1 MKNTDS
7 FWSRLGLQAK
17 IFLVSLLLVV
27 GLTSALL
34 LFSYRR
40 ASQLAQDSLRV
51 ALTSTRELYENLE
64 ADRLEKLQLINSV
77 IVESPY
83 FKAAVVEMDAAT
95 TLDSAQTM
103 VEQVGSDFM
112 IVTDVD
118 GRVVARTDIP
128 ALTGVDL
135 SGTPLVG
142 KAIEGESFG
151 GVWREENR
159 LYHAVSV
166 PFGVGQEI
174 LGAVVTG
181 YEIDDELAQDI
192 KRFAECE
199 VVFFAKTAAGYQEA
213 GTTLAESTV
222 ALRDWLS
229 AASMPAEYEDVRLP
243 LQGETFQAIFA
254 PLTTAPTGPAEN
266 DEPVGLFAALRSRD
280 RELAAFRSF
289 QRSVLLVGLLGVAVA
304 VGASHFLASGIARP
318 LRKLVTVTDRIRE
331 GDYSSDVDAPAGGE
345 IGALASAFRS
355 LLGELRE
362 KQVMEKFLSKS
373 AAEMIQKTDPGA
385 AATGERRPVTV
396 LFSDLKAHTAFKEG
410 NEDPKEVLRRV
421 NHSLSRQS
429 ELVERYGGQVD
440 KFVGDRMMAIFK
452 GEDRVWPAI
461 RCAISIQHLL
471 DSEGDKA
478 ALVPGIGLSTGDAVF
493 GAVGS
498 SNRLDYSLL
507 GRAVHVAGR
516 LADEALPGDVL
527 LSHEA
532 YAKVQ
537 DRASA
542 EALAPLKLQGI
553 EEAVP
558 VYSLSTGP
566 IRQQQIASARTAS
579 GTSPTSAAT
588 LVDGVSEK
596 PALTLSSLEPG
607 TVLVR
612 RYEIRRVLGSGG
624 MGMVFQAHAR
634 DLDEPVALK
643 ILRPEIATMDPQILE
658 RFKTEIRVARR
669 IAHRNV
675 VRTFDFGDADG
686 IKFISMEFI
695 QGMTLKQLFRSK
707 GALPLGVGLQIAKQA
722 AAGLV
727 AAHDMGVVHRDVK
740 PHNIM
745 LTPQSDVKIM
755 DFGIVRDTTKSE
767 GSGMTQTGIIMGTP
781 DYMSPEQAMGKGD
794 LDYRSDVYSFGVVLY
809 EMFTGALP
817 FRGESPISIA
827 MKHIQ
832 EEPKAPCAVNPKMP
846 LELEAIIQRAMRKPP
861 EARYPRM
868 ADLLADL
875 YRLSKAAG
883 R

>member
-1 MKNTDS
+1 VKSTDS

-95 TLDSAQTM
+95 TLDSAQSM

-118 GRVVARTDIP
+118 GRIVARTDLP

-151 GVWREENR
+151 GVWREEDR

-166 PFGVGQEI
+166 PFGVGDEI

-181 YEIDDELAQDI
+181 YEIDNELAQDI

-199 VVFFAKTAAGYQEA
+199 VVFFAKTEAGYQET
-213 GTTLAESTV
+213 GTTLAESTT

-229 AASMPAEYEDVRLP
+229 TASMPAESEDVRLP

-254 PLTTAPTGPAEN
+254 PLTMEESG
-266 DEPVGLFAALRSRD
+266 EPVGLFAALRSRD

-289 QRSVLLVGLLGVAVA
+289 QRSVLLVGLLGIAVA

-318 LRKLVTVTDRIRE
+318 LRNLVTVTDRIRE
-331 GDYSSDVDAPAGGE
+331 GDYSSDVDVPAGGE

-373 AAEMIQKTDPGA
+373 AAEMIQKTDPGVG
-385 AATGERRPVTV
+385 TGERRPVTV
-396 LFSDLKAHTAFKEG
+396 LFSDLKSHASFKQG
-410 NEDPKEVLRRV
+410 SEDPKDVLRRV
-421 NHSLSRQS
+421 NHSLSRQA

-452 GEDRVWPAI
+452 GEDKAWPAI

-471 DSEGDKA
+471 DSDGDKE
-478 ALVPGIGLSTGDAVF
+478 ALVPGIGVSSGEAVF

-527 LSHEA
+527 LSQEA

-542 EALAPLKLQGI
+542 EALPPLKLQGI

-558 VYSLSTGP
+558 VYSLSTGT

-579 GTSPTSAAT
+579 GATGTSAT
-588 LVDGVSEK
+588 LVEGVREK
-596 PALTLSSLEPG
+596 AAVTLSSLEPG
-607 TVLVR
+607 TVLGR

-624 MGMVFQAHAR
+624 MGMVFQAHDR

-643 ILRPEIATMDPQILE
+643 ILRPEIASMDPQILE

-675 VRTFDFGDADG
+675 VRTYDFGDADG

-781 DYMSPEQAMGKGD
+781 DYMSPEQAMGKSD
-794 LDYRSDVYSFGVVLY
+794 LDHRSDVYSFGVVLY
-809 EMFTGALP
+809 EMFTGTLP
-817 FRGESPISIA
+817 FRGESPIAIA

-832 EEPKAPCAVNPKMP
+832 EEPKAPRAVNPKIP
-846 LELEAIIQRAMRKPP
+846 PELEAIIQRAMRKAP

-875 YRLSKAAG
+875 YRLSKAVG

>member
-1 MKNTDS
+1 VKSTDS

-34 LFSYRR
+34 WFSYRR
-40 ASQLAQDSLRV
+40 ASQLAQESLRA

-112 IVTDVD
+112 IVTDVE

-142 KAIEGESFG
+142 KAIAGESFG
-151 GVWREENR
+151 GVWREEDR

-166 PFGVGQEI
+166 PFGVGEEI

-192 KRFAECE
+192 KRFADCE
-199 VVFFAKTAAGYQEA
+199 VVFFAKTEAGYQEA
-213 GTTLAESTV
+213 GTTLAESTT

-229 AASMPAEYEDVRLP
+229 TASMPAESEGVRLP

-254 PLTTAPTGPAEN
+254 PLTTARNGPTEN

-289 QRSVLLVGLLGVAVA
+289 QRSVLLVGLLGIAVA
-304 VGASHFLASGIARP
+304 VGASHFLASSIARP

-373 AAEMIQKTDPGA
+373 AAEMIQKTDPGVA
-385 AATGERRPVTV
+385 GTGERRPVTV

-410 NEDPKEVLRRV
+410 SEDPKEVLRRV
-421 NHSLSRQS
+421 NHSLSRQA

-440 KFVGDRMMAIFK
+440 KFVGDRMMAVFK
-452 GEDRVWPAI
+452 GEDQVWPAI

-471 DSEGDKA
+471 DSDGDKA
-478 ALVPGIGLSTGDAVF
+478 ALIPGIGLSTGDAVF

-498 SNRLDYSLL
+498 ANRLDYSLL

-527 LSHEA
+527 LSQEA

-542 EALAPLKLQGI
+542 EALPPLKLQGI
-553 EEAVP
+553 DDAVP
-558 VYSLSTGP
+558 IYSLSTGT

-579 GTSPTSAAT
+579 GATPTSAAT
-588 LVDGVSEK
+588 LVEGVSEK
-596 PALTLSSLEPG
+596 AALTLSSLEPG
-607 TVLVR
+607 TVLGR

-624 MGMVFQAHAR
+624 MGMVFQAHDR

-643 ILRPEIATMDPQILE
+643 ILRPEIASMDPQILE

-675 VRTFDFGDADG
+675 VRTYDFGDADG

-727 AAHDMGVVHRDVK
+727 AAHEMGVVHRDVK

-767 GSGMTQTGIIMGTP
+767 GSGMTQAGTIMGTP

-794 LDYRSDVYSFGVVLY
+794 LDHRSDVYSFGVVLY
-809 EMFTGALP
+809 EMFSGALP
-817 FRGESPISIA
+817 FRGETPIAIA

-832 EEPKAPCAVNPKMP
+832 EEPKAPRAVNPKMP
-846 LELEAIIQRAMRKPP
+846 PELEAIIQRAMRKPP

>member
-1 MKNTDS
+1 VKNTDS
-7 FWSRLGLQAK
+7 FWSRLSLQAK

-27 GLTSALL
+27 GLTSSLL

-40 ASQLAQDSLRV
+40 ASQLAQQSLRT

-83 FKAAVVEMDAAT
+83 FKAAVAEMDAAT

-112 IVTDVD
+112 IVTDVS
-118 GRVVARTDIP
+118 GRIVARTDTP

-142 KAIEGESFG
+142 RAIEGESVA
-151 GVWREENR
+151 GVWREEDR

-192 KRFAECE
+192 KHFADCE
-199 VVFFAKTAAGYQEA
+199 VAFFARTEAGYEQA
-213 GTTLAESTV
+213 GTTLAESTG
-222 ALRDWLS
+222 ALREWL
-229 AASMPAEYEDVRLP
+229 ATATMPAESEDVRLP
-243 LQGETFQAIFA
+243 LSGETFQAIFA
-254 PLTTAPTGPAEN
+254 PLTTASAEAE
-266 DEPVGLFAALRSRD
+266 EPVGLFVALRSRD
-280 RELAAFRSF
+280 RELAAFQSF

-373 AAEMIQKTDPGA
+373 AAEMIQKTDPGVGS
-385 AATGERRPVTV
+385 GERRPVTI
-396 LFSDLKAHTAFKEG
+396 LFSDLKAYAAFKNG
-410 NEDPKEVLRRV
+410 DADPKEVLRRV
-421 NHSLSRQS
+421 NHSLGRQA

-440 KFVGDRMMAIFK
+440 KFVGDRMMAVFK

-471 DSEGDKA
+471 DSHDDKE
-478 ALVPGIGLSTGDAVF
+478 ALLPGIGVSTGDAVF

-498 SNRLDYSLL
+498 ANRLDYSLL

-527 LSHEA
+527 LSQEA

-542 EALAPLKLQGI
+542 DALPPLRLQGA
-553 EEAVP
+553 EAVP
-558 VYSLSTGP
+558 VYSLSTGT
-566 IRQQQIASARTAS
+566 IRQQQIASARTSSGAS
-579 GTSPTSAAT
+579 SSGEAT
-588 LVDGVSEK
+588 LVEGVPEK
-596 PALTLSSLEPG
+596 VSMTLSSLEPG
-607 TVLVR
+607 AVLGR

-624 MGMVFQAHAR
+624 MGMVFQAHDR

-643 ILRPEIATMDPQILE
+643 ILRPEIASMDPQVLE

-675 VRTFDFGDADG
+675 VRTYDFGDADG

-745 LTPQSDVKIM
+745 LTPQSEVKIM
-755 DFGIVRDTTKSE
+755 DFGIVRDTRNPGE
-767 GSGMTQTGIIMGTP
+767 SGMTQTGVIMGTP

-794 LDYRSDVYSFGVVLY
+794 LDYRSDIYSFGVVLY

-817 FRGESPISIA
+817 FRGETPISIA
-827 MKHIQ
+827 MKHVQ
-832 EEPKAPCAVNPKMP
+832 EEPRAPRDLNPRMP
-846 LELEAIIQRAMRKPP
+846 RELEAVIQKAMRKPP
-861 EARYPRM
+861 EARYAKM
-868 ADLLADL
+868 ADLLGDL
-875 YRLSKAAG
+875 YRLSKAAE

>member
-1 MKNTDS
+1 VKSTDS
-7 FWSRLGLQAK
+7 FWSKLGLQAK

-34 LFSYRR
+34 WFSYQR
-40 ASQLAQDSLRV
+40 ANQLAQDSLRV

-77 IVESPY
+77 VVESPY
-83 FKAAVVEMDAAT
+83 FKAAVAEMDAAT

-112 IVTDVD
+112 IVTDAS
-118 GRVVARTDIP
+118 GRIVARTDLP

-142 KAIEGESFG
+142 RAIEGESFG

-166 PFGVGQEI
+166 PFGVGEEI

-181 YEIDDELAQDI
+181 YEIDNELAEDI

-199 VVFFAKTAAGYQEA
+199 VVFFARTEAGYQET
-213 GTTLAESTV
+213 GTTLAESTT

-229 AASMPAEYEDVRLP
+229 TASMPAESEDVRLP

-254 PLTTAPTGPAEN
+254 SLTTAEN

-289 QRSVLLVGLLGVAVA
+289 QRSVLLVGLLGIAVA

-318 LRKLVTVTDRIRE
+318 LRELVTVTDRIRE

-373 AAEMIQKTDPGA
+373 AAEMIQKTDPGVVG
-385 AATGERRPVTV
+385 TGERRPVTV
-396 LFSDLKAHTAFKEG
+396 LFSDLKAHAAFKEG
-410 NEDPKEVLRRV
+410 TEDPKEVLRRV
-421 NHSLSRQS
+421 NHSLSRQA

-452 GEDRVWPAI
+452 GEDKVWPAI

-471 DSEGDKA
+471 DTDGDKA

-516 LADEALPGDVL
+516 LADEALAGDVL
-527 LSHEA
+527 LSQEA

-542 EALAPLKLQGI
+542 EALPPLKLQGI

-558 VYSLSTGP
+558 VYSLSTGT

-579 GTSPTSAAT
+579 GSSTAGAT
-588 LVDGVSEK
+588 LVEGVSEK
-596 PALTLSSLEPG
+596 AALTLSSLEPG

-612 RYEIRRVLGSGG
+612 RYEVRRVLGSGG
-624 MGMVFQAHAR
+624 MGMVFQAYDR
-634 DLDEPVALK
+634 ELDEPVALK
-643 ILRPEIATMDPQILE
+643 ILRPEIASMDPQVLE

-675 VRTFDFGDADG
+675 VRTYDFGDADG

-755 DFGIVRDTTKSE
+755 DFGIVRDTTKSGE
-767 GSGMTQTGIIMGTP
+767 SGGMTQTGIIMGTP

-794 LDYRSDVYSFGVVLY
+794 LDHRSDVYSFGVVLY

-817 FRGESPISIA
+817 FRGESPIAIA

-832 EEPKAPCAVNPKMP
+832 EEPKTPRSVNPRMP
-846 LELEAIIQRAMRKPP
+846 PELEAIIQRAMRKPP
-861 EARYPRM
+861 EARYQRM
-868 ADLLADL
+868 ADLLGDL
-875 YRLSKAAG
+875 YRLSKAVG

>member
-1 MKNTDS
+1 VKSTDS
-7 FWSRLGLQAK
+7 LWSRLSLQAK

-34 LFSYRR
+34 WFSYRR

-77 IVESPY
+77 VVESPY
-83 FKAAVVEMDAAT
+83 FKAAVAEMHEAT
-95 TLDSAQTM
+95 TLDSAQAM

-112 IVTDVD
+112 IVTDVE

-128 ALTGVDL
+128 GLTGVDL
-135 SGTPLVG
+135 SDTPLVG
-142 KAIEGESFG
+142 KALAGESFG
-151 GVWREENR
+151 GVFQEEDR

-166 PFGVGQEI
+166 PFGVGEEM
-174 LGAVVTG
+174 LGVVVTG
-181 YEIDDELAQDI
+181 YQIDDELAQDI
-192 KRFAECE
+192 KRFADCE
-199 VVFFAKTAAGYQEA
+199 VAFFARTESGYQEA
-213 GTTLAESTV
+213 GSTLAGNTS
-222 ALRDWLS
+222 ALKEWLAE
-229 AASMPAEYEDVRLP
+229 AAMPAESDDVRLP
-243 LQGETFQAIFA
+243 LQGETFQAIVA
-254 PLTTAPTGPAEN
+254 PLTTEPAE
-266 DEPVGLFAALRSRD
+266 DAETVGLFAALRSRD

-289 QRSVLLVGLLGVAVA
+289 QRSVLLVGLLGIAVA

-318 LRKLVTVTDRIRE
+318 LRKLVTVTDRIRD
-331 GDYSSDVDAPAGGE
+331 GDYSSHVDAPSGGE

-373 AAEMIQKTDPGA
+373 AAEMIQGA
-385 AATGERRPVTV
+385 DADTTGSGERRPVAV

-410 NEDPKEVLRRV
+410 SEDPKEVLRRV
-421 NHSLSRQS
+421 NQSLGRQA

-461 RCAISIQHLL
+461 RCAIAIQHLL
-471 DSEGDKA
+471 DSGSDHA
-478 ALVPGIGLSTGDAVF
+478 ALVPGIGVSTGDAVF

-516 LADEALPGDVL
+516 LADEALAGDVL
-527 LSHEA
+527 LSQEA

-542 EALAPLKLQGI
+542 EALPPLKLQGI
-553 EEAVP
+553 DEAIP
-558 VYSLSTGP
+558 VYSLSTGT
-566 IRQQQIASARTAS
+566 IRQQRIASARTAS
-579 GTSPTSAAT
+579 GATGSGAT
-588 LVDGVSEK
+588 LVEGVEGAVERT
-596 PALTLSSLEPG
+596 ALTLSSLEPG
-607 TVLVR
+607 AVIGR

-624 MGMVFQAHAR
+624 MGMVFQAHDR
-634 DLDEPVALK
+634 ELDEPVALK
-643 ILRPEIATMDPQILE
+643 ILRPEIATMDPQVLE

-675 VRTFDFGDADG
+675 VRTYDFGDFDG

-745 LTPQSDVKIM
+745 LTPQSEVKIM
-755 DFGIVRDTTKSE
+755 DFGIVRDTTRAE

-781 DYMSPEQAMGKGD
+781 DYMSPEQAMGKAD
-794 LDYRSDVYSFGVVLY
+794 LDHRSDIYSFGVVLY
-809 EMFTGALP
+809 EMFSGALP
-817 FRGESPISIA
+817 FRGESAIAIA

-832 EEPKAPCAVNPKMP
+832 EDPRPPRAVNPKMP
-846 LELEAIIQRAMRKPP
+846 PELETIIQKAMRKPP
-861 EARYPRM
+861 EGRYPRM
-868 ADLLADL
+868 AEMLGDL
-875 YRLSKAAG
+875 YRLSKAAE

>member
-1 MKNTDS
+1 MKSTDS

-34 LFSYRR
+34 WFSYRR
-40 ASQLAQDSLRV
+40 ANQLAQDSLRV

-83 FKAAVVEMDAAT
+83 FKAAVAEMDAAT

-112 IVTDVD
+112 IVTDID
-118 GRVVARTDIP
+118 GKVVARTDIP
-128 ALTGVDL
+128 ALRGVDL

-142 KAIEGESFG
+142 KALEGESFG
-151 GVWREENR
+151 GVWREEGR

-166 PFGVGQEI
+166 PFGVGEEM
-174 LGAVVTG
+174 LGVVVTG

-192 KRFAECE
+192 KRFADCE
-199 VVFFAKTAAGYQEA
+199 VVFFARTEGGYQEA
-213 GTTLAESTV
+213 GSTLAGNTS
-222 ALRDWLS
+222 ALKDWL
-229 AASMPAEYEDVRLP
+229 ATASMPAQSEDVRLP

-254 PLTTAPTGPAEN
+254 PLTTVEPLEN
-266 DEPVGLFAALRSRD
+266 EEPVGLFAALRSRD

-289 QRSVLLVGLLGVAVA
+289 QRSVLLVGLLGIAVA

-373 AAEMIQKTDPGA
+373 AAEMIQGTDPGA

-396 LFSDLKAHTAFKEG
+396 LFSDLKTHAAFKEG
-410 NEDPKEVLRRV
+410 SEDPKEVLRRV
-421 NHSLSRQS
+421 NHSLSRQA

-471 DSEGDKA
+471 DSDGDKA
-478 ALVPGIGLSTGDAVF
+478 ALVPGIGLSTGEAVF

-498 SNRLDYSLL
+498 ANRLDYSLL

-516 LADEALPGDVL
+516 LADEALAGDVL
-527 LSHEA
+527 LSSEA
-532 YAKVQ
+532 YGKVQ

-542 EALAPLKLQGI
+542 EALPPLKLQGI
-553 EEAVP
+553 DEAVP
-558 VYSLSTGP
+558 VYSLSTGT
-566 IRQQQIASARTAS
+566 IRQQQIASARTS
-579 GTSPTSAAT
+579 WGTSRKSGAT
-588 LVDGVSEK
+588 LVEGVSEK
-596 PALTLSSLEPG
+596 PRLTLSSLEPG
-607 TVLVR
+607 VVLLR

-624 MGMVFQAHAR
+624 MGMVFQAHDR
-634 DLDEPVALK
+634 ELDEPVALK
-643 ILRPEIATMDPQILE
+643 ILRPEIASMDPQILE

-669 IAHRNV
+669 IAHRNG
-675 VRTFDFGDADG
+675 VRTYDFGDADG

-767 GSGMTQTGIIMGTP
+767 RASGMTQTGIIMGTP
-781 DYMSPEQAMGKGD
+781 DYMSPEQAMGKGN
-794 LDYRSDVYSFGVVLY
+794 LDHRSDIYSFGVVLY
-809 EMFTGALP
+809 EMFSGALP
-817 FRGESPISIA
+817 FRGESPIAIA

-832 EEPKAPCAVNPKMP
+832 EDPRPPRAVNPKMP
-846 LELEAIIQRAMRKPP
+846 AELEVIIQRAMRKPP

-868 ADLLADL
+868 ADLLGDL
-875 YRLSKAAG
+875 YRLSKAAE

>member
-1 MKNTDS
+1 VKSTDS
-7 FWSRLGLQAK
+7 YWSKLGLQAK

-40 ASQLAQDSLRV
+40 ASQLAQESLRV

-142 KAIEGESFG
+142 KAIGGESFG

-166 PFGVGQEI
+166 PFGVGEEI

-199 VVFFAKTAAGYQEA
+199 VVFFAKTEAGYQEA
-213 GTTLAESTV
+213 ATTLAESTT

-229 AASMPAEYEDVRLP
+229 TASMPAESEDVRLP

-254 PLTTAPTGPAEN
+254 PLTTAPTEN

-289 QRSVLLVGLLGVAVA
+289 QRSVLLVGFLGVAVA

-318 LRKLVTVTDRIRE
+318 LRKLVTITDRIRE
-331 GDYSSDVDAPAGGE
+331 GDYSSDVDAPSGGE

-385 AATGERRPVTV
+385 AGTGERRPVTV

-410 NEDPKEVLRRV
+410 SEDPKEVLRRV
-421 NHSLSRQS
+421 NHSLSRQA

-452 GEDRVWPAI
+452 GEDKVWPAI

-471 DSEGDKA
+471 DSDGDKA
-478 ALVPGIGLSTGDAVF
+478 ALVPGIGVSTGDAVF

-532 YAKVQ
+532 YSKVQ

-553 EEAVP
+553 DEAVP
-558 VYSLSTGP
+558 IYSLSTGT

-579 GTSPTSAAT
+579 GTSSTNAAT
-588 LVDGVSEK
+588 LVEGVSEK
-596 PALTLSSLEPG
+596 AALTLSSLEPG
-607 TVLVR
+607 TVLGR

-624 MGMVFQAHAR
+624 MGMVFQAHDR

-643 ILRPEIATMDPQILE
+643 ILRPEIASMDPQILE

-675 VRTFDFGDADG
+675 VRTYDFGDADG
-686 IKFISMEFI
+686 IKFISMELI

-767 GSGMTQTGIIMGTP
+767 GSGMTQTGTIMGTP
-781 DYMSPEQAMGKGD
+781 DYMSPEQAMGRGD
-794 LDYRSDVYSFGVVLY
+794 LDHRSDVYSFGVVLY

-817 FRGESPISIA
+817 FRGESPIAIA

-832 EEPKAPCAVNPKMP
+832 EEPQAPRAVNPKMP
-846 LELEAIIQRAMRKPP
+846 PELESIIQRAMRKPP
-861 EARYPRM
+861 ESRYPRM

-875 YRLSKAAG
+875 YRLSKAAE

>member
-1 MKNTDS
+1 VKNTDS
-7 FWSRLGLQAK
+7 FWSKLGLQAK

-34 LFSYRR
+34 WFSYQR
-40 ASQLAQDSLRV
+40 ANRLAQDSLRV
-51 ALTSTRELYENLE
+51 ALNSTRELYENLE
-64 ADRLEKLQLINSV
+64 ADRLEKLKLINSV

-83 FKAAVVEMDAAT
+83 FKAAVAEMDAAT
-95 TLDSAQTM
+95 TLDSARAM
-103 VEQVGSDFM
+103 VERVGSDFM
-112 IVTDVD
+112 IVTDVS
-118 GRVVARTDIP
+118 GKVVARTDLP

-142 KAIEGESFG
+142 KAIAGESFG
-151 GVWREENR
+151 GVFREEDR

-166 PFGVGQEI
+166 PFGVGDEI

-181 YEIDDELAQDI
+181 YQIDDELAADI
-192 KRFAECE
+192 KRFADCE
-199 VVFFAKTAAGYQEA
+199 VVFFAKTESGYHEA
-213 GTTLAESTV
+213 GTTFAESTA
-222 ALRDWLS
+222 ALRDWLQ
-229 AASMPAEYEDVRLP
+229 AASMPAESEDVRLP
-243 LQGETFQAIFA
+243 LKGETFQAIFA
-254 PLTTAPTGPAEN
+254 PLTSANNEA
-266 DEPVGLFAALRSRD
+266 VGLFAALRSRD
-280 RELAAFRSF
+280 RELAGFRSF

-373 AAEMIQKTDPGA
+373 AAEMIQKTDTGEVA
-385 AATGERRPVTV
+385 SGERRPVTV
-396 LFSDLKAHTAFKEG
+396 LFSDLKAHAAFKEG
-410 NEDPKEVLRRV
+410 TEDPQDVLRKV
-421 NHSLSRQS
+421 NHSLSRQA

-461 RCAISIQHLL
+461 RCAIAIQHLL
-471 DSEGDKA
+471 DSEAGES
-478 ALVPGIGLSTGDAVF
+478 ALVPGIGLSTGEAVF

-527 LSHEA
+527 LSQEA
-532 YAKVQ
+532 YASVQ

-542 EALAPLKLQGI
+542 EALPPLKLQGI
-553 EEAVP
+553 DEAIP
-558 VYSLSTGP
+558 VYSLSTGT
-566 IRQQQIASARTAS
+566 IRQQQIASARTSS
-579 GTSPTSAAT
+579 GTSAQT
-588 LVDGVSEK
+588 LVDGASEK
-596 PALTLSSLEPG
+596 AIFTLSSLEPG
-607 TVLVR
+607 TVLGK

-624 MGMVFQAHAR
+624 MGMVFQAHDR

-643 ILRPEIATMDPQILE
+643 ILRPEIASMDPQILE

-675 VRTFDFGDADG
+675 VRTYDFGDANG

-755 DFGIVRDTTKSE
+755 DFGIVRDTTRAGE
-767 GSGMTQTGIIMGTP
+767 MTQTGTIMGTP

-794 LDYRSDVYSFGVVLY
+794 LDHRSDVYSFGVVLY
-809 EMFTGALP
+809 EMFTGSVP
-817 FRGESPISIA
+817 FRGETPIAIA

-832 EEPKAPCAVNPKMP
+832 EEPKAPRDVNPQIP
-846 LELEAIIQRAMRKPP
+846 AELEAVIQRAMKKSP

-875 YRLSKAAG
+875 YRLSKSAE

>member
-1 MKNTDS
+1 VKSTDS
-7 FWSRLGLQAK
+7 SWSKLGLQAK

-34 LFSYRR
+34 WFSYRR
-40 ASQLAQDSLRV
+40 ASQLAQDTLRV
-51 ALTSTRELYENLE
+51 ALGSTRELYENLE

-83 FKAAVVEMDAAT
+83 FKAAVAEMDAAT

-112 IVTDVD
+112 IVTDVE
-118 GRVVARTDIP
+118 GRIVARTDLP

-151 GVWREENR
+151 GVWREEDR

-166 PFGVGQEI
+166 PFGVGEEI

-181 YEIDDELAQDI
+181 YIIDDELAQDI

-199 VVFFAKTAAGYQEA
+199 VVFFARTDAGYQEA
-213 GTTLAESTV
+213 GTTLAESTA
-222 ALRDWLS
+222 ALRDWLQ
-229 AASMPAEYEDVRLP
+229 AASMPAESEDVRLP
-243 LQGETFQAIFA
+243 LRGETFQAIFV
-254 PLTTAPTGPAEN
+254 PLTTAPTEN
-266 DEPVGLFAALRSRD
+266 GEPVGLFAALRSRD

-289 QRSVLLVGLLGVAVA
+289 QRSVLLVGLLGIAVAVA
-304 VGASHFLASGIARP
+304 ASHFLASGIARP

-385 AATGERRPVTV
+385 AATGEKRPVTI
-396 LFSDLKAHTAFKEG
+396 LFSDLKSHAAFKEG
-410 NEDPKEVLRRV
+410 TDDPTEVLRRV
-421 NHSLSRQS
+421 NYSLSRQA

-440 KFVGDRMMAIFK
+440 KFVGDRMMAVFK

-471 DSEGDKA
+471 DAESDKA
-478 ALVPGIGLSTGDAVF
+478 ALVPGIGLSTGEAVF

-527 LSHEA
+527 LSREA
-532 YAKVQ
+532 YAEIH

-542 EALAPLKLQGI
+542 EPLPPLKLQGI

-558 VYSLSTGP
+558 VYSLSTGT
-566 IRQQQIASARTAS
+566 IRHQQIASARTAS
-579 GTSPTSAAT
+579 GASGTSDST
-588 LVDGVSEK
+588 LVEGVTEK
-596 PALTLSSLEPG
+596 AALTLSSLEPG
-607 TVLVR
+607 AVLGR

-624 MGMVFQAHAR
+624 MGMVFQAHDR

-643 ILRPEIATMDPQILE
+643 ILRPEIASMDPQILE

-675 VRTFDFGDADG
+675 VRTYDFGDADG

-707 GALPLGVGLQIAKQA
+707 GALPLGVGLRIAKQA
-722 AAGLV
+722 ASGLV

-740 PHNIM
+740 PQNIM
-745 LTPQSDVKIM
+745 LTPQSEVKIM
-755 DFGIVRDTTKSE
+755 DFGIVRDTTKSAE
-767 GSGMTQTGIIMGTP
+767 SGMTQTGTIIGTP

-794 LDYRSDVYSFGVVLY
+794 LDHRSDVYSFGVVLY
-809 EMFTGALP
+809 EMFTGVLP
-817 FRGESPISIA
+817 FRGDTPISIA
-827 MKHIQ
+827 MKHIR
-832 EEPKAPCAVNPKMP
+832 EEPKPPRAVNPKIP
-846 LELEAIIQRAMRKPP
+846 PELEAIIQKAMRKAP

-868 ADLLADL
+868 ADMLADL
-875 YRLSKAAG
+875 YRLSKAAE

>member
-1 MKNTDS
+1 MKSTDS
-7 FWSRLGLQAK
+7 FWSKLGLQAK

-34 LFSYRR
+34 WFSYRR
-40 ASQLAQDSLRV
+40 ASQLAQDSLSA
-51 ALTSTRELYENLE
+51 ALTTTRELYENLE

-77 IVESPY
+77 VVESPY
-83 FKAAVVEMDAAT
+83 FKAAVAEMDAAT

-112 IVTDVD
+112 IVTGVD
-118 GRVVARTDIP
+118 GRIVARTDIP

-142 KAIEGESFG
+142 RAIEGESVG
-151 GVWREENR
+151 GVWREEDR

-166 PFGVGQEI
+166 PFGVGEEI

-181 YEIDDELAQDI
+181 YGIGDELAQEI
-192 KRFAECE
+192 KRFANCE
-199 VVFFAKTAAGYQEA
+199 VVFFARTEAGYQVT
-213 GTTLAESTV
+213 GTTLAESTG
-222 ALRDWLS
+222 ALREWLS
-229 AASMPAEYEDVRLP
+229 TASMPAESEDVRLP
-243 LQGETFQAIFA
+243 LGGETFQAIFS
-254 PLTTAPTGPAEN
+254 PLSTSEN
-266 DEPVGLFAALRSRD
+266 DEGVGLFAALRSRD

-289 QRSVLLVGLLGVAVA
+289 QRSVLLVGLLGIAVAVA
-304 VGASHFLASGIARP
+304 ASHFLASGIARP

-331 GDYSSDVDAPAGGE
+331 GDYSSDVEAPAGGE

-373 AAEMIQKTDPGA
+373 AAEMIQKTDPSVV
-385 AATGERRPVTV
+385 ATGEKRPVTI
-396 LFSDLKAHTAFKEG
+396 LFSDLKSHAAFKE
-410 NEDPKEVLRRV
+410 NAEEPAEVLRKV
-421 NHSLSRQS
+421 NYALSRQA

-440 KFVGDRMMAIFK
+440 KFVGDRMMAVFK

-471 DSEGDKA
+471 DAESDQG
-478 ALVPGIGLSTGDAVF
+478 ALVPGIGVSTGDAVF

-498 SNRLDYSLL
+498 ANRLDYGLL

-516 LADEALPGDVL
+516 LADEAPPGDVL
-527 LSHEA
+527 LSQEA

-542 EALAPLKLQGI
+542 ESLPPLKLQGI

-558 VYSLSTGP
+558 IYSLSTGT
-566 IRQQQIASARTAS
+566 IRQQQIASARTSA
-579 GTSPTSAAT
+579 GTGAAT
-588 LVDGVSEK
+588 LVDGVSER
-596 PALTLSSLEPG
+596 ANLTLSSLEPG
-607 TVLVR
+607 TVLGR

-624 MGMVFQAHAR
+624 MGMVFQAHDR

-643 ILRPEIATMDPQILE
+643 ILRPEIASMDPQILE

-675 VRTFDFGDADG
+675 VRTYDFGDADG
-686 IKFISMEFI
+686 IQFISMEFI

-722 AAGLV
+722 ASGLV
-727 AAHDMGVVHRDVK
+727 AAHEMGVVHRDVK

-745 LTPQSDVKIM
+745 LTPQSEVKIM
-755 DFGIVRDTTKSE
+755 DFGIVRDTTRSRE
-767 GSGMTQTGIIMGTP
+767 SGMTETGIIMGTP
-781 DYMSPEQAMGKGD
+781 DYMSPEQAMGKED
-794 LDYRSDVYSFGVVLY
+794 LDQRSDVYSFGVVLY
-809 EMFTGALP
+809 EMFTGAVP
-817 FRGESPISIA
+817 FRGESAISIA
-827 MKHIQ
+827 MKHVQ
-832 EEPKAPCAVNPKMP
+832 EEPKAPRAVNPDMP
-846 LELEAIIQRAMRKPP
+846 PELEILIQRAMRKPP

-875 YRLSKAAG
+875 YRLSKAAE

>member
-1 MKNTDS
+1 VKSTDS
-7 FWSRLGLQAK
+7 FWSKLGLQAK

-34 LFSYRR
+34 LFSYQR
-40 ASQLAQDSLRV
+40 ASQLAQESLRV

-83 FKAAVVEMDAAT
+83 FKAAVAEMDAAT

-112 IVTDVD
+112 IVTDVE
-118 GRVVARTDIP
+118 GRIVARTDIP

-135 SGTPLVG
+135 SATPLVG

-151 GVWREENR
+151 GVWREEDR

-166 PFGVGQEI
+166 PFGVGEEI

-199 VVFFAKTAAGYQEA
+199 VVFFAKTEAGYREA

-229 AASMPAEYEDVRLP
+229 TASMPAASEDVRLP

-254 PLTTAPTGPAEN
+254 PLTTAN
-266 DEPVGLFAALRSRD
+266 SEPVGVFAALRSRD

-289 QRSVLLVGLLGVAVA
+289 QRSVLLVGLLGIAVA

-331 GDYSSDVDAPAGGE
+331 GDYSSDVDAPSGGE

-373 AAEMIQKTDPGA
+373 AAEMIQKADPGA

-396 LFSDLKAHTAFKEG
+396 LFSDLKAHAAFKDG
-410 NEDPKEVLRRV
+410 SEDPKEVLRRV
-421 NHSLSRQS
+421 NHSLSRQA

-452 GEDRVWPAI
+452 GEDKVWPAI

-471 DSEGDKA
+471 DSDDDKA
-478 ALVPGIGLSTGDAVF
+478 ALVPGIGVSTGDAIF

-516 LADEALPGDVL
+516 LADEALAGDVL

-553 EEAVP
+553 DEAVP
-558 VYSLSTGP
+558 VYSLSTGT

-579 GTSPTSAAT
+579 GTSLTRAAT
-588 LVDGVSEK
+588 LVEGVSAK
-596 PALTLSSLEPG
+596 VALTLSSLEPG
-607 TVLVR
+607 TVLGR

-624 MGMVFQAHAR
+624 MGMVFQAHDR

-643 ILRPEIATMDPQILE
+643 ILRPEIASMDPQILE

-675 VRTFDFGDADG
+675 VRTYDFGDADG
-686 IKFISMEFI
+686 IKFISMELI

-722 AAGLV
+722 VAGLV

-767 GSGMTQTGIIMGTP
+767 GSGMTQTGTIMGTP
-781 DYMSPEQAMGKGD
+781 DYMSPEQAMGKAD
-794 LDYRSDVYSFGVVLY
+794 LDHRSDVYSFGVVLY

-817 FRGESPISIA
+817 FRGESPIAIA

-832 EEPKAPCAVNPKMP
+832 EEPVAPRAVNPKIP
-846 LELEAIIQRAMRKPP
+846 SELESIIQRAMRKPP
-861 EARYPRM
+861 ESRYPRM

-875 YRLSKAAG
+875 YRLSKAAE

>member
-1 MKNTDS
+1 VKNTDS
-7 FWSRLGLQAK
+7 FWSRLSLKAK
-17 IFLVSLLLVV
+17 IFLVSLFLVV
-27 GLTSALL
+27 GIASALL
-34 LFSYRR
+34 WFSYRR
-40 ASQLAQDSLRV
+40 ASQLAQDSLRA

-64 ADRLEKLQLINSV
+64 ADRLSKLQLINSV

-83 FKAAVVEMDAAT
+83 FKAAVAEMDAAT

-112 IVTDVD
+112 IVTDVA
-118 GRVVARTDIP
+118 GRIVARTDLP

-142 KAIEGESFG
+142 RAIEGESAS
-151 GVWREENR
+151 GVWREEDR

-166 PFGVGQEI
+166 PFGVGNEI

-181 YEIDDELAQDI
+181 YQIDDELASSI
-192 KRFAECE
+192 KQFANCE
-199 VVFFAKTAAGYQEA
+199 VVFFARTEAGYQQA
-213 GTTLAESTV
+213 GSTLAGSTA
-222 ALRDWLS
+222 ALRDWLQT
-229 AASMPAEYEDVRLP
+229 ASMPSESEDVRLP
-243 LQGETFQAIFA
+243 LQGETFQAVFA
-254 PLTTAPTGPAEN
+254 PLHTAN

-280 RELAAFRSF
+280 RELAAFRGF
-289 QRSVLLVGLLGVAVA
+289 QRSVLLVGLLGIAVA
-304 VGASHFLASGIARP
+304 VGASHFLARGIARP
-318 LRKLVTVTDRIRE
+318 LQKLVTVTDRIRE
-331 GDYSSDVDAPAGGE
+331 GDYSSDVEAPAGGE
-345 IGALASAFRS
+345 IGALAASFRS

-373 AAEMIQKTDPGA
+373 AAEMIQKTDPGVVG
-385 AATGERRPVTV
+385 TGEKRPVTI
-396 LFSDLKAHTAFKEG
+396 LFSDLKSHAAFKDGGET
-410 NEDPKEVLRRV
+410 PAEVLGKV
-421 NHSLSRQS
+421 NHSLSRQA

-440 KFVGDRMMAIFK
+440 KFVGDRMMAVFK
-452 GEDRVWPAI
+452 GEDKVWPAI

-471 DSEGDKA
+471 DTDDDKE
-478 ALVPGIGLSTGDAVF
+478 ALVPGIGVSTGDAVF

-498 SNRLDYSLL
+498 ANRLDYTLL

-516 LADEALPGDVL
+516 LADEAPPGDVL
-527 LSHEA
+527 LSYEA

-542 EALAPLKLQGI
+542 EALPPLRLQGI
-553 EEAVP
+553 DDAVP
-558 VYSLSTGP
+558 VYSLSTGT

-579 GTSPTSAAT
+579 SALGGDAAT
-588 LVDGVSEK
+588 LVDRPSDR
-596 PALTLSSLEPG
+596 ASLTVASLEPG
-607 TVLVR
+607 TVLGR

-624 MGMVFQAHAR
+624 MGMVFQAHDR

-643 ILRPEIATMDPQILE
+643 VLRPEIASMDPQILE

-675 VRTFDFGDADG
+675 VRTYDFGDADG
-686 IKFISMEFI
+686 IKFISMELI
-695 QGMTLKQLFRSK
+695 QGMTLKQLIRSR
-707 GALPLGVGLQIAKQA
+707 GALPQGVGLQIAKQA
-722 AAGLV
+722 AAGIV

-767 GSGMTQTGIIMGTP
+767 GSGMTQTGTIMGTP
-781 DYMSPEQAMGKGD
+781 DYMSPEQAMGRGD
-794 LDYRSDVYSFGVVLY
+794 LDHRSDIYSFGVVLY

-817 FRGESPISIA
+817 FRGETAIAIA

-832 EEPKAPCAVNPKMP
+832 EEPPAPRTVNPKIAK
-846 LELEAIIQRAMRKPP
+846 ELEAVIQRAMRKPP
-861 EARYPRM
+861 EGRYPRM

-875 YRLSKAAG
+875 YRLSKAAE

>member
-1 MKNTDS
+1 
-7 FWSRLGLQAK
+7 
-17 IFLVSLLLVV
+17 
-27 GLTSALL
+27 
-34 LFSYRR
+34 
-40 ASQLAQDSLRV
+40 
-51 ALTSTRELYENLE
+51 
-64 ADRLEKLQLINSV
+64 RLEKLQLINSV

-135 SGTPLVG
+135 SATPLVG

-166 PFGVGQEI
+166 PFGVGEEI

-199 VVFFAKTAAGYQEA
+199 VVFFAKTEAGYQEA
-213 GTTLAESTV
+213 GTTLAESTT

-229 AASMPAEYEDVRLP
+229 TASVPAESEDVRLP

-254 PLTTAPTGPAEN
+254 PLATPPHGPTDN

-280 RELAAFRSF
+280 RELAGFRSF

-318 LRKLVTVTDRIRE
+318 LRKLVTITDRIRE
-331 GDYSSDVDAPAGGE
+331 GDYSSDVEAPSGGE

-373 AAEMIQKTDPGA
+373 AAEMIQKTDPGVA
-385 AATGERRPVTV
+385 GMGERRPVTV
-396 LFSDLKAHTAFKEG
+396 LFSDLKAHAAFKEG

-452 GEDRVWPAI
+452 GEDKVWPAI

-471 DSEGDKA
+471 DSDGDKA
-478 ALVPGIGLSTGDAVF
+478 ALVPGIGVSTGDAVF

-498 SNRLDYSLL
+498 SSRLDYSLL

-527 LSHEA
+527 LSQEA

-542 EALAPLKLQGI
+542 EALPPLKLQGI

-558 VYSLSTGP
+558 VYSLSTGT
-566 IRQQQIASARTAS
+566 IRQQKIASARTAS
-579 GTSPTSAAT
+579 GPSGTSAAT
-588 LVDGVSEK
+588 LVDGKREK

-607 TVLVR
+607 TVLVK

-624 MGMVFQAHAR
+624 MGMVFQAHDR

-643 ILRPEIATMDPQILE
+643 ILRPEIAGMDPQILE

-675 VRTFDFGDADG
+675 VRTYDFGDADG

-767 GSGMTQTGIIMGTP
+767 GSGMTQTGTIMGTP

-794 LDYRSDVYSFGVVLY
+794 LDHRSDVYSFGVVLY

-817 FRGESPISIA
+817 FRGESPIAIA
-827 MKHIQ
+827 LKHIQ
-832 EEPKAPCAVNPKMP
+832 EEPKAPRAVNPKMP
-846 LELEAIIQRAMRKPP
+846 PELESIIQRAMRKPP
-861 EARYPRM
+861 ESRYPTM

-875 YRLSKAAG
+875 YRLSKAAE

>member
-1 MKNTDS
+1 VRNTDS

-17 IFLVSLLLVV
+17 IFLVSLLLVA
-27 GLTSALL
+27 GLSSALL
-34 LFSYRR
+34 WFSYRR
-40 ASQLAQDSLRV
+40 ANQLAQQSLRT

-64 ADRLEKLQLINSV
+64 AERLEKLSLINSV
-77 IVESPY
+77 VVESPY
-83 FKAAVVEMDAAT
+83 FKAAVAEMDAAT
-95 TLDSAQTM
+95 TLDSARTM

-112 IVTDVD
+112 IVTDAS
-118 GRVVARTDIP
+118 GRLVARTDRP
-128 ALTGVDL
+128 ALAGVDL

-142 KAIEGESFG
+142 KAIAGESFG
-151 GVWREENR
+151 GVWGEEDR

-166 PFGVGQEI
+166 PFGTGDEM
-174 LGAVVTG
+174 LGTVVTG
-181 YEIDDELAQDI
+181 YEIDDELALEM
-192 KRFAECE
+192 KRFAHCE
-199 VVFFAKTAAGYQEA
+199 VAFFARTPAGYVQA
-213 GTTLAESTV
+213 GSTLAESTG
-222 ALRDWLS
+222 ALLQWLS
-229 AASMPAEYEDVRLP
+229 QATMPAESEDVRLS
-243 LQGETFQAIFA
+243 LGGETFQAIFA
-254 PLTTAPTGPAEN
+254 PLETEGDAPTG
-266 DEPVGLFAALRSRD
+266 VFAALRSRD

-304 VGASHFLASGIARP
+304 VAASHFLASGIARP

-331 GDYSSDVDAPAGGE
+331 GDYSSEIDAPAGGE

-362 KQVMEKFLSKS
+362 KQVMEKFLSRS
-373 AAEMIQKTDPGA
+373 AAEMIQKTDPGRA
-385 AATGERRPVTV
+385 AAAEKRPVTI
-396 LFSDLKAHTAFKEG
+396 LFSDLKAHAVFKNG
-410 NEDPKEVLRRV
+410 GQDPGEVLRRV
-421 NHSLSRQS
+421 NHSLSRQA

-440 KFVGDRMMAIFK
+440 KFVGDRMMAVFK
-452 GEDRVWPAI
+452 GEDKVWPSI

-471 DSEGDKA
+471 DAEGDGS
-478 ALVPGIGLSTGDAVF
+478 ALVPGIGISTGDAVF

-516 LADEALPGDVL
+516 LADEAPAGDVL
-527 LSHEA
+527 LSAEA
-532 YAKVQ
+532 FAAVQ

-542 EALAPLKLQGI
+542 EALPPLKLQGI
-553 EEAVP
+553 DEAIP
-558 VYSLSTGP
+558 VYSLSTGT

-579 GTSPTSAAT
+579 GTLGSSAAT
-588 LVDGVSEK
+588 LVEGRSQR
-596 PALTLSSLEPG
+596 PALTISSLEPG
-607 TVLVR
+607 TVLGR
-612 RYEIRRVLGSGG
+612 RFEIRRVLGSGG
-624 MGMVFQAHAR
+624 MGMVFQAHDR

-643 ILRPEIATMDPQILE
+643 VLRPEIAGMDPQILE

-675 VRTFDFGDADG
+675 VRTYDFGDADG

-695 QGMTLKQLFRSK
+695 QGMTLKQLIRSK

-781 DYMSPEQAMGKGD
+781 DYMSPEQAMGKSD
-794 LDYRSDVYSFGVVLY
+794 LDHRSDVYSFGVVLY

-817 FRGESPISIA
+817 FRGETPIAIA

-832 EEPKAPCAVNPKMP
+832 EEPPPPRKVNPRVP
-846 LELEAIIQRAMRKPP
+846 PELEAIVQRAMRKPP

-868 ADLLADL
+868 ADLLGEL
-875 YRLSKAAG
+875 YRLSNPAE